1 MLLTHKLYYYIKIK
15 KIKLRDWTLVYHVE
29 KVQQCCST
37 VNISSKL
44 HHLTISYYTGN
55 TDDAD
60 TEYSSTI
67 SLAGPLHMDQLVS
80 GYGME
85 NNDRL
90 IFCHMAD

>member
-1 MLLTHKLYYYIKIK
+1 MI
-15 KIKLRDWTLVYHVE
+15 DWTLMYNVE
-29 KVQQCCST
+29 KAQQCCSI
-37 VNISSKL
+37 VNTSSEL
-44 HHLTISYYTGN
+44 HHLTISYYTAN

-67 SLAGPLHMDQLVS
+67 SSAGPLRVDQLVS
-80 GYGME
+80 GYGLE